1 MKNLII
7 FLYFLYLFLVLKNK
21 YRKIVLSIK
30 FPWKGPVYK
39 VTFYSDGTGVFNYIK
54 NTKKRKDYFKYST
67 ADLDEIILYSEKI
80 KFSEIG
86 NKYYNSGLQDLQ
98 IKTIVIKEHSVKYN
112 ENPPEEL
119 RELYNKISIILPV
132 EY

>member
-1 MKNLII
+1 MQN
-7 FLYFLYLFLVLKNK
+7 
-21 YRKIVLSIK
+21 
-30 FPWKGPVYK
+30 FPCKGNCPVYK

-54 NTKKRKDYFKYST
+54 NTKKGKDYFKYSI

-98 IKTIVIKEHSVKYN
+98 IKTILIKEHSVKYN